1 MSNEQKLREALQAV
15 IAAHDACMRELGEQM
30 RTANL
35 TNIRIEGQAVID
47 AFATIEQARQAL
59 ATTDPDPTGM
69 PELPEP
75 DSYEFQHE
83 ETGNTMFVDRQQVEW
98 GFEKNN
104 PRLQKIAGAYTTSQM
119 RAYGEQCWKA
129 GYKHGINN

>member
-1 MSNEQKLREALQAV
+1 MSNEQKLREAL
-15 IAAHDACMRELGEQM
+15 RELMSIVSIHQNAT
-30 RTANL
+30 RN
-35 TNIRIEGQAVID
+35 N
-47 AFATIEQARQAL
+47 FAWAEMDFAREAL
-59 ATTDPDPTGM
+59 ATTEPEPAGM
-69 PELPEP
+69 PKLPEP

-129 GYKHGINN
+129 GYKHGAWGDKPAVNQQLTTEPVDER